1 MRDFSLGLL
10 FLFFSKALR
19 VNLDRRISPI
29 FKVRNVG
36 RLFQLREFAME
47 H

>member
-10 FLFFSKALR
+10 FLFFSNALS
-19 VNLDRRISPI
+19 VNLDRRISLI

-36 RLFQLREFAME
+36 RLFQLRDLVME
-47 H
+47 N